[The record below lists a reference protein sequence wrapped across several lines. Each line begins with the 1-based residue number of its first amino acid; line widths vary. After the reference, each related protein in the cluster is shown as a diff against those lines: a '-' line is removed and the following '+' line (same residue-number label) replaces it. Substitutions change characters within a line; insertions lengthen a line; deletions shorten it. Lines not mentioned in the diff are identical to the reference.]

1 MKKIRS
7 IIIDDES
14 LAREDLKNLLNEFE
28 EVEIVGEAS
37 NISEA
42 IDAISNAGPDLIFLD
57 IQLKDESG
65 FELLDKI
72 DPDIKVIFVTAYD
85 KYAIRA
91 FEVNAQDY
99 LLKPVIPDRLR
110 LALSRINSKD
120 ENSTLELSRLNY
132 DDSIFLLLNNKYS
145 FVKIS
150 SVMVI
155 SSAGDYT
162 EIITGNGEKKLTSKP
177 MREWEDRLPERHFCR
192 IHRSTII
199 NLAHIERIE
208 DWFNQS
214 HCVYIK
220 GIESPFMMSRGYA
233 AKIKKALG

>member
-1 MKKIRS
+1 MKKLRA

-14 LAREDLKNLLNEFE
+14 LAREDLKTTLQEFVELEIIGETSNLTEAVSLISHLN
-28 EVEIVGEAS
+28 
-37 NISEA
+37 
-42 IDAISNAGPDLIFLD
+42 PDLIFLD

-72 DPDIKVIFVTAYD
+72 DPEIKIIFVTAYD

-99 LLKPVIPDRLR
+99 LLKPVNPERLK
-110 LALSRINSKD
+110 LALTRLGSKD
-120 ENSTLELSRLNY
+120 EITKPELTPLNY
-132 DDSIFLLLNNKYS
+132 DDSIFLLLNNKYN

-150 SVMVI
+150 SLMVI
-155 SSAGDYT
+155 SAAGDYT
-162 EIITGNGEKKLTSKP
+162 EIITDNREKKLTSKP

-199 NLAHIERIE
+199 NLVYIDRIE

-220 GIESPFMMSRGYA
+220 GIESPYMMSRGYA
-233 AKIKKALG
+233 SKIKKMMG